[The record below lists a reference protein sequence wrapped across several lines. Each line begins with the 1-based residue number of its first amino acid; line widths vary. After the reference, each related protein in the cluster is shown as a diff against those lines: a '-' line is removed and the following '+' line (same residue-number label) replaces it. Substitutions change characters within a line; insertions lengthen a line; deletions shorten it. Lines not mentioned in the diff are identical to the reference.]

1 MCRLASS
8 GSQFLGKGLNIP
20 LIEAFFVPGVADA
33 PMALDPIKIRAPQDE
48 EIVPK
53 QWYNIVPDLPE
64 PLSPPRKP
72 DGSIVK
78 PEELEAIFPKE
89 LVRQEISTE
98 RFIPVPEEVR
108 QAYLEVGRPTPL
120 IRARR
125 LEERL
130 GTPAKIYF
138 KYEGVLPT
146 GAHKANT
153 AIAQA
158 HMAAKEGIERLTTET
173 GAGQWGSA
181 LSLAGAL
188 FGVKVRVY
196 MVRISYEQKPYR
208 RVLMQIYGAEV
219 VPSPSKLTEVG
230 RKILE
235 EDPDNPGSLG
245 IAISEAIEDALTH
258 PNTKYSLGSVLNSVL
273 LHQTV
278 IGQEAMK
285 QLELLGEEPPTHLVG
300 CVGGGSNFAGF
311 TYPFIREKLRGKLDA
326 EIIAVEPKAAPSMT
340 RGEYRYD
347 FGDTAGLTPLIKMHT
362 LGHRFIPPPIHAGGL
377 RYHGVAPSLS
387 ILVNHG
393 IVKPVAYKQ
402 TEVFEAARIFA
413 QAEGFVAAPETA
425 HAVKAVID
433 LALEAKKKN
442 EKRIIVFN
450 FSGHGLLDLK
460 GYEDYLAGRLVDV
473 EPESF
478 DLSYLPRVEG

>member
-1 MCRLASS
+1 MR
-8 GSQFLGKGLNIP
+8 G
-20 LIEAFFVPGVADA
+20 
-33 PMALDPIKIRAPQDE
+33 IRAVQSE
-48 EIVPK
+48 EIVPR

-64 PLSPPRKP
+64 PLPPPRKP
-72 DGSIVK
+72 DGSVVE
-78 PEELEAIFPKE
+78 PREFEALFPRE
-89 LVRQEISTE
+89 LVRQEFSCE
-98 RFIPVPEEVR
+98 RFIPIPEEVR
-108 QAYLEVGRPTPL
+108 EAYLELGRPTPL
-120 IRARR
+120 IRAKR

-130 GTPAKIYF
+130 GTPARIYF

-146 GAHKANT
+146 GSHKINT
-153 AIAQA
+153 AVAQA
-158 HMAAKEGIERLTTET
+158 YMAAREGVERLTTET

-181 LSLAGAL
+181 LALAGAL
-188 FGVKVRVY
+188 FRVKVRVY
-196 MVRISYEQKPYR
+196 MVRVSYEQKPYR
-208 RVLMQIYGAEV
+208 RILMQVYGAEV
-219 VPSPSKLTEVG
+219 VPSPSKLTRIG

-285 QLELLGEEPPTHLVG
+285 QLELLGEELPTHLVG

-311 TYPFIREKLRGKLDA
+311 TYPFIREKLKGKLDV
-326 EIIAVEPKAAPSMT
+326 EVVAVEPKAVPTMT

-347 FGDTAGLTPLIKMHT
+347 YGDTAGLTPLLKMHT
-362 LGHRFIPPPIHAGGL
+362 IGHRFTPPPIHAGGL
-377 RYHGVAPSLS
+377 RYHGVAPTLS
-387 ILVNHG
+387 ILINHG
-393 IVKPVAYKQ
+393 IVKPVAYRQ
-402 TEVFEAARIFA
+402 TEVFEAARLFA
-413 QAEGFVAAPETA
+413 QTEGFIPAPETA

-433 LALEAKKKN
+433 LALEAKRKK

-460 GYEDYLAGRLVDV
+460 GYDEYLAGKLVDT
-473 EPESF
+473 EPEKI
-478 DLSYLPRVEG
+478 DLTYLPKIES